1 MVWGEA
7 WGSPQSGHEGTG
19 TPDCSPR
26 GPTCEGQA
34 CERASLPPT
43 TRSDPSGTGSAR
55 HPAGKGVVLAA
66 APRFREQVGVNCNE
80 GSSAANE
87 PKGPGSWDLPQRA
100 RVARSRSCS
109 IVVITSELDPL
120 CDQTLAQSWFY
131 RG

>member
-7 WGSPQSGHEGTG
+7 WGSPQAAT
-19 TPDCSPR
+19 R
-26 GPTCEGQA
+26 GPGPPTAPHEDPPA
-34 CERASLPPT
+34 RARRASALRSLRPPAPT
-43 TRSDPSGTGSAR
+43 
-55 HPAGKGVVLAA
+55 HPAPAQRGILRAKGWCWQQ
-66 APRFREQVGVNCNE
+66 PP
-80 GSSAANE
+80 GSESKWGLIVMRDRQPLNE